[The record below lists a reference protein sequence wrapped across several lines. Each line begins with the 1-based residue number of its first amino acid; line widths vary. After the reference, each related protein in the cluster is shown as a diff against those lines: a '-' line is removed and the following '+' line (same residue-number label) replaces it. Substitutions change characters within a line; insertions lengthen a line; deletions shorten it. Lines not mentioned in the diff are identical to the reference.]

1 MPPRKRAAKGS
12 TVPDMTEDPDPKKL
26 KVAELKAEL
35 KKRGLD
41 ATGTKDELVTRL
53 HDALEP
59 PSKKSKKEAEETDVG
74 RAVSAFKEE
83 AKEVAKLSKMPRQHK
98 VDKGLYDCPAYRNR
112 KDFSVLD
119 DWDCMLNQTNIGQNN
134 NKYYVIQLLQSKGV
148 YGGDSYF
155 VWTRWGRVVRVS
167 RSCMSVSLCICI
179 RISVCKGLYNYL
191 CTEITMRP

>member
-1 MPPRKRAAKGS
+1 MPPRKRAAKGP
-12 TVPDMTEDPDPKKL
+12 TVSDVTEDPDPKKL
-26 KVAELKAEL
+26 KVSELKAEL

-41 ATGTKDELVTRL
+41 ATGTKNELVTRL
-53 HDALEP
+53 QDALEP

-74 RAVSAFKEE
+74 RAVSAFKEG
-83 AKEVAKLSKMPRQHK
+83 AKEAAKLSKMPRQHK

-134 NKYYVIQLLQSKGV
+134 NKYYIVQLLQSKGM
-148 YGGDSYF
+148 YAGDSYF

-167 RSCMSVSLCICI
+167 RSYACLSVYIHTY
-179 RISVCKGLYNYL
+179 ISVCKGLCIIIYVLKSL
-191 CTEITMRP
+191 C